1 MKMIYGILLPVVGG
15 AVGVVGTDELG
26 PTVPTMGDTPGVGT
40 VDAALTP
47 RLPIS

>member
-1 MKMIYGILLPVVGG
+1 MKMIYGIVLPVVGG
-15 AVGVVGTDELG
+15 AGGVVGTGELG
-26 PTVPTMGDTPGVGT
+26 PAVPTMGDTVGVGT